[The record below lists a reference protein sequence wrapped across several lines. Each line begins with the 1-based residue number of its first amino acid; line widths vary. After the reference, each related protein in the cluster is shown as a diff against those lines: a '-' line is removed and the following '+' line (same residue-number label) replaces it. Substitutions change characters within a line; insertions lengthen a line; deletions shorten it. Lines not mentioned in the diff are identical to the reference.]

1 MTPQMVQQLI
11 DFFTEMIAKIKEV
24 FDKLMGAINSAPGN
38 DEEATEAV

>member
-24 FDKLMGAINSAPGN
+24 FEKLMGAFDSSTGG
-38 DEEATEAV
+38 EETTEVV